1 MAKAT
6 NLVEIAMGARLRSL
20 RLRVGLSQE
29 DIAYQL
35 GVSFQQVQKYETGAN
50 RISPSRLVQ
59 LAHLFQVPV
68 GALFCEDDAEDKGGE
83 HRLDQV
89 TDRRALRLL
98 RAYDALTDRRLRQ
111 AIVDLAEGLVRETRS
126 RNDE

>member
-20 RLRVGLSQE
+20 RLRLGLSQE
-29 DIAYQL
+29 DIAGQL

-68 GALFCEDDAEDKGGE
+68 GALFCEENVGDEVE
-83 HRLDQV
+83 NYRLDQI
-89 TDRRALRLL
+89 TDRHALRLL
-98 RAYDALTDRRLRQ
+98 RAYDALTDRKLRQ
-111 AIVDLAEGLVRETRS
+111 AIVDLAEGLASRS
-126 RNDE
+126 D

>member
-29 DIAYQL
+29 DIACRL

-68 GALFCEDDAEDKGGE
+68 GALFCDNDAESIGNY
-83 HRLDQV
+83 RLDQI
-89 TDRRALRLL
+89 TDRHALRLL
-98 RAYDALTDRRLRQ
+98 RAYDALTDRRLRR
-111 AIVDLAEGLVRETRS
+111 AIVDLAEGLVRDARG